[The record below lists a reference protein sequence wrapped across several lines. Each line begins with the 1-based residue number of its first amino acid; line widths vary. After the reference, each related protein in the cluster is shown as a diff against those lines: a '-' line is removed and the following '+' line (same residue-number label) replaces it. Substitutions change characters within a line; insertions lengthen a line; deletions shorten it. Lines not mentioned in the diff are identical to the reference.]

1 MHRISDAQR
10 VAEVCN
16 EALTAALHAVRAD
29 AENRSD
35 ADYLALQAYEA
46 CQTATDV
53 SWEVYA
59 SRQTATLD
67 ADEQQLTTGAE
78 TRSLTP

>member
-1 MHRISDAQR
+1 MPHITDAQR
-10 VAEVCN
+10 VAEVCH
-16 EALTAALHAVRAD
+16 EALAAALQAVRAD
-29 AENRSD
+29 AEHRAD

-59 SRQTATLD
+59 SRRTATLD
-67 ADEQQLTTGAE
+67 TAEQRQTSSA
-78 TRSLTP
+78 

>member
-1 MHRISDAQR
+1 MPQITDAQR
-10 VAEVCN
+10 VAEVCH

-29 AENRSD
+29 AELRSD

-46 CQTATDV
+46 CQAATDV

-59 SRQTATLD
+59 SRRTATLD
-67 ADEQQLTTGAE
+67 AAEQRQTTGAE
-78 TRSLTP
+78 TENLKP